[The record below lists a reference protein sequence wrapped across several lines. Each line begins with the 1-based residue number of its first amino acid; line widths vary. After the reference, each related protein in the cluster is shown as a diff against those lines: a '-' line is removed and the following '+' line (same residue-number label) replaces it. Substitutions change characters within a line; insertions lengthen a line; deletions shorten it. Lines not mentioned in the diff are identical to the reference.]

1 MPSPQGARIKRS
13 YIPVTTQ
20 MTVTSLQL
28 KAQDISAWK
37 SAINSARSATT
48 PRRKLLYEL
57 YENLIMDGRLESVME
72 KRRIAITNKK
82 LTFQPKEKGAEIPE
96 GLIENILETPWM
108 TELVGHGIDQVA
120 WGHSLVELIPEAGV
134 IQRVELVPRI
144 NVRPEDGFLQWN
156 YGDLATG
163 INYRI
168 DPYYSNYL
176 IEFGGRKDYGKI
188 MTAAQYVIY
197 KRGGFGDWAQF
208 VEIFGQPFRSAKY
221 NPHDPDSRAKLV
233 TAMEEMGGAAYAVIP
248 DGTSIE
254 FHNAASAGQSAL
266 FRDLIKACNEE
277 ISIIFLGQTMTTD
290 NGSSKSQ
297 SQTHKEV
304 EEDIN
309 ISDMIRLEHV
319 LNFQFRP
326 KMIALGAKELET
338 GYIRFVA
345 TTEIPLTERIEI
357 DIQINE
363 SLERDGL
370 KLPDEYWVDTYGV
383 PNPVQKTKIE
393 ADPVEPTD
401 QKKPTSKKKVKQQ
414 ATSIKAF
421 YEGFPAPRNLR
432 VFASKKDAD
441 KIWDR
446 IVKELHSGKLKKGD
460 IDPELWD
467 WVKKEL
473 MEAVIE
479 GYGSKLSAY
488 EPDTADYSLLKKIE
502 KNVHVFSGYKSYQEL
517 KAATEMLVDEAGELR
532 NFGEFKRLASALNET
547 FNVNYLR
554 SEYELAVASSQMAE
568 KWVEFEADKEDF
580 PLLEYSTVGDD
591 AVRDSHAA
599 IDGVIQPVDSDFW
612 NTHYPPNGWGC
623 RCTVKQLSKG
633 EITDVSKMGENVGMF
648 SNNVGKNGIIFP
660 DSHPYFTVDK
670 SDKAKVKNAV
680 DGTE

>member
-1 MPSPQGARIKRS
+1 MPSTQGAKIKRT

-28 KAQDISAWK
+28 KAQDISAWRQ
-37 SAINSARSATT
+37 AINSARSATS

-57 YENLIMDGRLESVME
+57 FENLIMDGRLDSVIE
-72 KRRIAITNKK
+72 KRRIAITNKQ

-96 GLIENILETPWM
+96 GIMENILETPWM
-108 TELVGHGIDQVA
+108 TELIGHGIDQVA
-120 WGHSLVELIPEAGV
+120 WGHSLVELIPEGGM

-144 NVRPEDGFLQWN
+144 NVRPEDGFLQLS
-156 YGDLATG
+156 YGDLTTG
-163 INYRI
+163 FYYRN
-168 DPYYSNYL
+168 DPTYSPYL
-176 IEFGGRKDYGKI
+176 IEFGTKKDYGKI
-188 MTAAQYVIY
+188 MVAAQYVIF

-221 NPHDPDSRAKLV
+221 NPHDPESRNKLV

-319 LNFQFRP
+319 LNWQFKP
-326 KMIALGAKELET
+326 KMIALGAKELEH
-338 GYIRFVA
+338 GNIRFVA
-345 TTEIPLTERIEI
+345 TTEIPLEERIKIDVEI
-357 DIQINE
+357 SGQ
-363 SLERDGL
+363 LEMDGM
-370 KLPDEYWVDTYGV
+370 KLPDEYWVDTYGI
-383 PNPVQKTKIE
+383 PNPVEKTKVD
-393 ADPVEPTD
+393 ADPIITDKKEPA
-401 QKKPTSKKKVKQQ
+401 SKKKVSTQPS
-414 ATSIKAF
+414 AIKAF
-421 YEGFPAPRNLR
+421 YEGLPAPKTLR
-432 VFASKKDAD
+432 VSAAKKDHD

-446 IVKELHSGKLKKGD
+446 IVKDLHSGKLKKGD
-460 IDPELWD
+460 IDPELWE
-467 WVKKEL
+467 WIKKEL
-473 MEAVIE
+473 MEAVTQ
-479 GYGSKLSAY
+479 GYGSDLSAY
-488 EPDTADYSLLKKIE
+488 EPDTADYALLKKID
-502 KNVHVFSGYKSYQEL
+502 KNVHVFSGYKTYQEL
-517 KAATEMLVDEAGELR
+517 KEATAMLVNEAGELR
-532 NFGEFKRLASALNET
+532 NFSEFKRLVSGLNET

-568 KWVEFEADKEDF
+568 QWVEFEAAKEDF

-599 IDGVIQPVDSDFW
+599 LDGVIQPVDSDFW
-612 NTHYPPNGWGC
+612 DTHYPPNGWGC
-623 RCTVKQLSKG
+623 RCLVKQLSKG
-633 EITDVSKMGENVGMF
+633 EITDVSKVGDIVGMF

-670 SDKAKVKNAV
+670 TDKATVKKTV
-680 DGTE
+680 DGTK